1 MLFRSVYFWLQE
13 IRGFGCASAL
23 NMDLC
28 CGEGKYICCC
38 AVYGVG
44 TQLSLGLREQ
54 RGLEGEG

>member
-1 MLFRSVYFWLQE
+1 
-13 IRGFGCASAL
+13 
-23 NMDLC
+23 MDLC

-54 RGLEGEG
+54 RGLEGEGWVCESERERERERESVCVCVCD